1 MERQIQYDDLVDPAF
16 AEIYHIVSEMEEK
29 DECCTDMD
37 CESLAHECRKLAY
50 DFAAVY
56 EDMCRCGEPDYWS
69 MIDSWARSK
78 AKEKWPPLKRFDVL
92 IDANVTMTY
101 KALARDRKDAEEMA
115 HKFMESP
122 QFDQWL
128 RTKLRIYEAEIGD
141 VTEGGRNES
150 IPGDLQSAGHE

>member
-1 MERQIQYDDLVDPAF
+1 MENQNFDALRDVAY
-16 AEIYHIVSEMEEK
+16 AEIYATVLRMEKEQK
-29 DECCTDMD
+29 IETDLD
-37 CESLAHECRKLAY
+37 TESLCYACWQMANEFTDKYNNLCEYAETVDYYGMLDKFIY
-50 DFAAVY
+50 D
-56 EDMCRCGEPDYWS
+56 
-69 MIDSWARSK
+69 K
-78 AKEKWPPLKRFDVL
+78 AMELWKPLKHFDIE

-141 VTEGGRNES
+141 VIEGGK
-150 IPGDLQSAGHE
+150 